1 MAPWVYDPHSGGVKI
16 SNRLQAELLSKV
28 NAYAKNKAW
37 EPTHDLILRFKS
49 QFCYIDTIEKHDMR
63 QLPLCRLRHF
73 SEDNFSL
80 SLFTYSHERY
90 EPTVFSDGSAMGTL
104 VDALELCDPFII

>member
-16 SNRLQAELLSKV
+16 SVRLQAELLSTVKE
-28 NAYAKNKAW
+28 YAHDKAW
-37 EPTHDLILRFKS
+37 YPAHQLTLRFKS
-49 QFCYIDTIEKHDMR
+49 QFCYVDTIESGDTR

-73 SEDNFSL
+73 SQDSFSL

-90 EPTVFSDGSAMGTL
+90 EPCCFSDGSATGT
-104 VDALELCDPFII
+104 VFEALDLCEPFIV